1 MVMNFIAHDVHN
13 LHLVNFH
20 LKNWNILYIR
30 KKINE
35 PSGSSVSI
43 SNSVMASDEDVPQ
56 CSNCCQPRCSNGIMQ
71 WFKCQHFQC
80 VDTCKAILYCIE
92 CGEGELNPMI
102 KNIMAEHPMMKKAR
116 NENDVK
122 FIQIL
127 MFNKECRLMKMR
139 WK

>member
-1 MVMNFIAHDVHN
+1 M
-13 LHLVNFH
+13 
-20 LKNWNILYIR
+20 
-30 KKINE
+30 NE

-56 CSNCCQPRCSNGIMQ
+56 CSNCSDGIMQ
-71 WFKCQHFQC
+71 WFKCQHFQS
-80 VDTCKAILYCIE
+80 VDTCKAILYCLE

-102 KNIMAEHPMMKKAR
+102 KNLMAEHPSLKNAR
-116 NENDVK
+116 NENDAK
-122 FIQIL
+122 LIQIL